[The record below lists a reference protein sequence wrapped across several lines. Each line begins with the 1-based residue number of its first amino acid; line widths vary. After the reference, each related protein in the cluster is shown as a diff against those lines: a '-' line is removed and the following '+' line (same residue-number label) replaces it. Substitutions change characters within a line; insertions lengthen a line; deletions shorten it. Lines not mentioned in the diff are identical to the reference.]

1 LRPKSFLKMIVYI
14 LGILIIFCSC
24 GQKSS
29 KPQENQEKPPQ
40 SLTQIEQ
47 NIDSIIDILDK
58 EGKVQESTETGKQ
71 QGQES
76 KNTSSQGSSQSGGS
90 SQDSQQSGGSG
101 QSSSQSGGSSQGST
115 GGESSQSS
123 KQTQPSTPTNWE
135 QVDKIIKDTHKKWN
149 EYQPEA
155 VKIGISSEMTNSF
168 DNTLNTLT
176 NNIDGKSLISTLSN
190 ATDLYKYIP
199 EFLSHYKSKFV
210 DIKRVKY
217 FTRDVMYN
225 SRSDKWDLADNSITK
240 MNTLLSNIR
249 SQSSEEIKNNINS
262 LLYGISDLEKVTK
275 ERQKNLIQIKGN
287 IILDNIKIIE
297 KYIEKQTQ
305 KEEQEQK
312 K

>member
-1 LRPKSFLKMIVYI
+1 MRPKSFLKMIVYI

-58 EGKVQESTETGKQ
+58 EGKV
-71 QGQES
+71 QES

-199 EFLSHYKSKFV
+199 EFLSHYKSKSV
-210 DIKRVKY
+210 DIKRVIFPRPY
-217 FTRDVMYN
+217 PF
-225 SRSDKWDLADNSITK
+225 
-240 MNTLLSNIR
+240 
-249 SQSSEEIKNNINS
+249 
-262 LLYGISDLEKVTK
+262 
-275 ERQKNLIQIKGN
+275 KNLITN
-287 IILDNIKIIE
+287 ITFSFSRE
-297 KYIEKQTQ
+297 
-305 KEEQEQK
+305 
-312 K
+312 